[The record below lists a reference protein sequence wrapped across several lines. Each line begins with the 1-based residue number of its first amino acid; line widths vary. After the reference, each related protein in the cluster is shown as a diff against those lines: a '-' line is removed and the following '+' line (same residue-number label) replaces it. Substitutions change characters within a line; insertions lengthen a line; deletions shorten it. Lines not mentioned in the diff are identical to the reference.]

1 MHWLSILLIGIGA
14 NLDNLGIGLSLGMK
28 KMRITVMANLFIAII
43 SMCAVYL
50 SVVAGSFISQY
61 ISKDAANISGCIL
74 LIGLGAWTILS
85 EYLSRPSPVLQ
96 NPEQVDKDANHTIS
110 WKESFYLGIIL
121 SLNCITMG
129 FGGGMSGLSPIWTAV
144 SVGFFSFV
152 SIMIGSQSGY
162 KLSQTFIGKYSNV
175 LSGLL
180 LIVIGVYEFF
190 A

>member
-28 KMRITVMANLFIAII
+28 KMHITVMANLFIAII
-43 SMCAVYL
+43 SMFAVYL
-50 SVVAGSFISQY
+50 SVVAGSLISQY
-61 ISKDAANISGCIL
+61 ITKDAANISGSIL
-74 LIGLGAWTILS
+74 LIGLGTWTILS

-96 NPEQVDKDANHTIS
+96 NPEQVDKDDNHTIS

-121 SLNCITMG
+121 SLNCLTMG
-129 FGGGMSGLSPIWTAV
+129 FGGGISGLSPIWTAV

-152 SIMIGSQSGY
+152 SIMIGSHSGY
-162 KLSQTFIGKYSNV
+162 RLSQTFIGKYSNV

-180 LIVIGVYEFF
+180 LIVIGIYEFF